1 MKFIS
6 WNVNGLRAVYKKGFL
21 DFFNK
26 INAGR
31 RPSGGDSQQNAGL
44 CVPAVQPYPQADGAG
59 ECGTAPAV
67 RRALC
72 RGAPGAGCAGPGP
85 GGPGG

>member
-26 INAGR
+26 INA
-31 RPSGGDSQQNAGL
+31 DIFCIQETKMQQDQIDDEIKNTFENFLDETEGKLVNKVNKSLEKLLKCQYEDFINAIK
-44 CVPAVQPYPQADGAG
+44 D
-59 ECGTAPAV
+59 E
-67 RRALC
+67 
-72 RGAPGAGCAGPGP
+72 
-85 GGPGG
+85 